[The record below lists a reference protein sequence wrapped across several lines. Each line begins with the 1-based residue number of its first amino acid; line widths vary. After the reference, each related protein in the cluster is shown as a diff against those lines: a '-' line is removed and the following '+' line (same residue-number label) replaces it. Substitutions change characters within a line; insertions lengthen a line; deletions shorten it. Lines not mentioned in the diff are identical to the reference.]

1 MSQEF
6 NTYYFAYGSN
16 LNIERLKNRKV
27 SFHSALPGVLNDYK
41 LVFNKIAS
49 KNHKLER
56 YANIIEAKNSI
67 VEGVL
72 YQITIDSLKELD
84 KHEGFPNH
92 YNRYEKEILIK
103 STGEIVKA
111 WVYIA
116 NQDKTAS
123 GKPSR
128 DYLENILAGKDN
140 LSPEYFQKLTL
151 IETLD

>member
-1 MSQEF
+1 MSQNF

-16 LNIERLKNRKV
+16 LNVERLKKRNV
-27 SFHSALPGVLNDYK
+27 SFNKNLSAMIKDYK

-49 KNHKLER
+49 KNPNLER
-56 YANIIEAKNSI
+56 YANIIKTKNSI
-67 VEGVL
+67 VEGIL
-72 YQITIDSLKELD
+72 YQITRDSLQELD

-116 NQDKTAS
+116 NQGTH
-123 GKPSR
+123 
-128 DYLENILAGKDN
+128 
-140 LSPEYFQKLTL
+140 
-151 IETLD
+151 